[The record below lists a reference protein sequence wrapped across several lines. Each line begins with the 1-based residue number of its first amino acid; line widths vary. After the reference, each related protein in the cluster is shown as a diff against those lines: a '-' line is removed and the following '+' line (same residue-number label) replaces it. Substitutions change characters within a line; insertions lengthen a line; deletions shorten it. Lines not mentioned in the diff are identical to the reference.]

1 MPKST
6 GRLGRAVAVE
16 RGRQRGTSRV
26 REFRPDDADAVMA
39 IPAQS
44 PEAANWSKESYVKF
58 AGEPGSLAL
67 VLEEADGQIGG
78 FLLGRLAADQA
89 ELLNLAVVAKQRRQG
104 AGTVLLAKAIQA
116 WRPRGAKSVYLEVRQ
131 SNTGA
136 IAFYEKHGFAKTGL
150 RKEYYRAPDE
160 AALTMVK
167 KLTASMG

>member
-1 MPKST
+1 M
-6 GRLGRAVAVE
+6 AVE
-16 RGRQRGTSRV
+16 RSRERGTSCV
-26 REFRPDDADAVMA
+26 REFRTEDADALIA
-39 IPAQS
+39 IAAQA

-58 AGEPGSLAL
+58 ACEAGSLAL
-67 VLEEADGQIGG
+67 VVEADGQIRG

-89 ELLNLAVVAKQRRQG
+89 ELLNLAVVASQRRQG
-104 AGTVLLAKAIQA
+104 TGTALLSKAMQE

-136 IAFYEKHGFAKTGL
+136 IAFYEKHGFAKIGF
-150 RKEYYRAPDE
+150 RKGYYRDPDE